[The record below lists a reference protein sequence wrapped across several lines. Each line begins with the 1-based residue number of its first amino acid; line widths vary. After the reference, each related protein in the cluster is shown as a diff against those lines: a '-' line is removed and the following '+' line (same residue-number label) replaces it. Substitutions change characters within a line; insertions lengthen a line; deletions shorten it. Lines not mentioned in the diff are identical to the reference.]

1 MELWNLANQWL
12 QSALSGMATPWVIG
26 LALVLTSF
34 LLEDV
39 AIAAAASL
47 AATGLLSWA
56 EAFGWVFLGIAIGDI
71 GLYATGLGARRIPWL
86 RQKYIVPQ
94 GDSGIK
100 LRLEQNLLT
109 AVLLARVIPGLRL
122 VTYVLCGFLRLPFV
136 AFCLWV
142 LLAVALWTAALLGLG
157 ALVGAALAQALH
169 VPQSVAVA
177 LPILALA
184 LAVPLAKRLLQ
195 RRKSNTV

>member
-1 MELWNLANQWL
+1 
-12 QSALSGMATPWVIG
+12 MAAPWVIG

-39 AIAAAASL
+39 AIAASASL
-47 AATGLLSWA
+47 AATGLLSWNG
-56 EAFGWVFLGIAIGDI
+56 AFGWVFLGIAIGDL

-86 RQKYIVPQ
+86 HRKYIVPQ

-157 ALVGAALAQALH
+157 AVAGAALAQALH

-184 LAVPLAKRLLQ
+184 LAVPLAKRLFQ
-195 RRKSNTV
+195 RRKSKTL

>member
-86 RQKYIVPQ
+86 HRKYIVPQ

-122 VTYVLCGFLRLPFV
+122 VTYVLCGFVRIPFV

-184 LAVPLAKRLLQ
+184 LAVPLAKRLVQ

>member
-1 MELWNLANQWL
+1 MQVWDLTHQWL
-12 QSALSGMATPWVIG
+12 QSALSGMAAPWVIG

-39 AIAAAASL
+39 AIAASASL
-47 AATGLLSWA
+47 AATGLLSWNG
-56 EAFGWVFLGIAIGDI
+56 AFGWVFLGIAIGDL

-86 RQKYIVPQ
+86 HRKYIVPQ

-142 LLAVALWTAALLGLG
+142 LLAVALWTGALLGLG
-157 ALVGAALAQALH
+157 AVAGAALAQALH

-184 LAVPLAKRLLQ
+184 LAVPLAKRLFQ
-195 RRKSNTV
+195 RRKSKTL

>member
-1 MELWNLANQWL
+1 MQAWDVTHQWL
-12 QSALSGMATPWVIG
+12 ESALSGMATPWVIG

-47 AATGLLSWA
+47 AAAGLLSWSG
-56 EAFGWVFLGIAIGDI
+56 AFGWVFLGIAIGDI
-71 GLYATGLGARRIPWL
+71 GLYATGLGARRITWL
-86 RQKYIVPQ
+86 RRKYIVPQ

-100 LRLEQNLLT
+100 LRLEQNLPT

-122 VTYVLCGFLRLPFV
+122 VTYVLCGFVRIPFV
-136 AFCLWV
+136 AFSLWV
-142 LLAVALWTAALLGLG
+142 VLAVALWTAALLGLG

-177 LPILALA
+177 LPILAIA
-184 LAVPLAKRLLQ
+184 LLIPLVKRLQQ
-195 RRKSNTV
+195 RRKSKTL

>member
-39 AIAAAASL
+39 AIASAASL

-86 RQKYIVPQ
+86 HRKYIVPQ

-122 VTYVLCGFLRLPFV
+122 VTYVLCGFVRTPFV

-184 LAVPLAKRLLQ
+184 LAVPLAKRLVQ

>member
-86 RQKYIVPQ
+86 HRKYIVPQ

>member
-86 RQKYIVPQ
+86 HRKYIVPQ

-122 VTYVLCGFLRLPFV
+122 VTYVLCGFVRTPFV

-184 LAVPLAKRLLQ
+184 LAVPLAKRLVQ

>member
-86 RQKYIVPQ
+86 HRKYIVPQ

-122 VTYVLCGFLRLPFV
+122 VTYVLCGFVRTPFV

-177 LPILALA
+177 LPILAIA
-184 LAVPLAKRLLQ
+184 LAVPMVKRLLQ
-195 RRKSNTV
+195 RRKSKT

>member
-86 RQKYIVPQ
+86 HRKYIVPQ

-122 VTYVLCGFLRLPFV
+122 VTYVLCGFVRIPFV